1 VFSINNIEKM
11 KERRG
16 VGMSNSIFKKIMIAT
31 DGSELV
37 KKAVDTAIELAK
49 LGQTKLYAVHVIP
62 LGDFYSSM
70 PPSIDAE
77 WIKDMEEHLRIEGQE
92 AIAYVEDAGRAAN
105 VEIEP
110 VILEGNPANEIVDFA
125 EKNDIELIV
134 MGSHG
139 KTGIQRF
146 LIGSVAENVVRH
158 SKKSVLVVK

>member
-1 VFSINNIEKM
+1 MNN
-11 KERRG
+11 
-16 VGMSNSIFKKIMIAT
+16 SNFKKIMVAT

-37 KKAVDTAIELAK
+37 KKAVDTAIEISK
-49 LGQTKLYAVHVIP
+49 LRQAKLYAVHVIS
-62 LGDFYSSM
+62 LGDYYSSI
-70 PPSIDAE
+70 PLAIDAE
-77 WIKDMEEHLRIEGQE
+77 WIKDMEEHLRIEGEE
-92 AIAYVEDAGRAAN
+92 AIAYVEDAGKAAN

-158 SKKSVLVVK
+158 SKKSVLVVKGETVEKVG